1 MKHLRQYIRQILV
14 NEASCGAPEPHVPSA
29 NTQILIPPP
38 PDKEYQIQEL
48 EAIKAQRENQL
59 TPKELHE
66 ELDFITNVFNHVI
79 LEAGYPCAYDL
90 IEQIAE
96 DLQPIIYE
104 HKEHFNTARPYQLA
118 RAIGMEFDFDD
129 YESARTP
136 SYPSGH
142 TAQAFYTAH
151 TLSEMYPELRANLF
165 EVAQMIAD
173 SRIDFGVHFPSDN
186 KSKKMLADALI
197 TAGF

>member
-1 MKHLRQYIRQILV
+1 
-14 NEASCGAPEPHVPSA
+14 
-29 NTQILIPPP
+29 
-38 PDKEYQIQEL
+38 
-48 EAIKAQRENQL
+48 
-59 TPKELHE
+59 
-66 ELDFITNVFNHVI
+66 
-79 LEAGYPCAYDL
+79 
-90 IEQIAE
+90 
-96 DLQPIIYE
+96 
-104 HKEHFNTARPYQLA
+104 
-118 RAIGMEFDFDD
+118 MEFDFDD

-151 TLSEMYPELRANLF
+151 TLSEMYPELQANLF

-186 KSKKMLADALI
+186 DGGKMLADALI